1 MVQSRHRQEMKEGG
15 GANAN
20 RGVGSGFKTRE
31 RVSSKAPN
39 TNCEGGRCCGLWKN
53 SQRGESAESKG
64 FIFAFPREG
73 KGWVPIYTSP
83 WRQPR
88 VGAVSVLWGDGAV
101 VEQGVLVRLQ
111 LVWIF
116 SLGAG
121 SGGRLWSGTSRFAS
135 SRSLCTFRV
144 LPVIFQA

>member
-53 SQRGESAESKG
+53 SQRGENTESS
-64 FIFAFPREG
+64 FSFTFPREE
-73 KGWVPIYTSP
+73 KGPGAETCTGTEEWGLQLLLRFNWVMAEGGGCCCVAPGLLGAL
-83 WRQPR
+83 QPR
-88 VGAVSVLWGDGAV
+88 GFGWFCGSTVLSTLICACGCGGWLAMV
-101 VEQGVLVRLQ
+101 C
-111 LVWIF
+111 
-116 SLGAG
+116 
-121 SGGRLWSGTSRFAS
+121 SGF
-135 SRSLCTFRV
+135 
-144 LPVIFQA
+144 